1 MLISVTKVLHKR
13 AAKKAVTKLLQGRL
27 LKKEAVTKLLQ
38 GKKRR
43 VQVYFSADNKKME
56 NKK

>member
-13 AAKKAVTKLLQGRL
+13 AGKKAVTKLLQGRL
-27 LKKEAVTKLLQ
+27 LKKESVTKLLQ
-38 GKKRR
+38 GKKRQ
-43 VQVYFSADNKKME
+43 VQVNFSANSKKME